1 MRYRIKICGVTTP
14 QQAAA
19 AAAAGADAVGLVFHP
34 GSRRCV
40 SPEQAAAIAAALP
53 PLVGT
58 VGLFVD
64 PEPQRVEEVLN
75 TVPLEWLQFHG
86 GEAAADCTRYGRPYL
101 KAVGMADGADPR
113 REMDAHPA
121 ARGFLL
127 DSHGG
132 GRSGG
137 SGHRFDWSAIPD
149 DLPRPWLLAGGLDPE
164 TVDAALKMTRPWG
177 VDVSSGVESAP
188 GIKEPERMRAFVRAV
203 RRNEVTLND

>member
-14 QQAAA
+14 EQARAAA
-19 AAAAGADAVGLVFHP
+19 EAGADAVGLVFHP
-34 GSRRCV
+34 ASRRCV
-40 SPEQAAAIAAALP
+40 GAEQAAGIAAALP
-53 PLVGT
+53 PLVSA

-64 PEPQRVEEVLN
+64 PDPRRVEEVLDV
-75 TVPLEWLQFHG
+75 VPLDCLQFHG
-86 GEAAADCTRYGRPYL
+86 NEEAADCTRFGRPYL
-101 KAVGMADGADPR
+101 KAVAMAGDADPR
-113 REMDAHPA
+113 RAMDAHPQ

-132 GRSGG
+132 GRTGG
-137 SGHRFDWSAIPD
+137 TGHRFDWWRIPA

-164 TVDAALKMTRPWG
+164 SVQTALNVTRPWG

-203 RRNEVTLND
+203 RRNEVTLNE